1 MATPPPPKKKKM
13 SQTNCPYCNTPRVAR
28 LVTIENSN
36 KTLCSTPSCKREIYS
51 DSITKIP
58 LKIKNSPQY
67 LNEYIKSFK
76 SIGSGLVI
84 LGSIQS
90 TFNVRLSE
98 IDTGDLGASD
108 IISALT
114 TIHRNQVYTYKVAVS
129 YGRILSKKEE
139 GVDEEEV
146 KYFHASSNNSS
157 LFSNDEH
164 YQPYRVVSDESDFRD
179 CVNELHDRISED
191 SRRPD
196 TKWSL
201 VGNVNANI
209 TLLRPS
215 SGVELMGKLNT
226 VPHFMRQHGMKHFH
240 RNPKSKKIISDNLC
254 FFRCLSFFLY
264 KNTSHTEE
272 LFHRVYPDS
281 DIKLYS
287 GLSMNEMP
295 LIETLFQISIQ
306 VYRLCRRK
314 KCEKKERKVH
324 VKFVRN
330 SMKKNTRVMHLNLY
344 HNHLSLI
351 VDLKN
356 YGELFVCKKCHKVF
370 ASHFNLKRHTNIK
383 KECTKVNFIYKGG
396 VYNCKKTIFQKLAE
410 YNIHTPT
417 ELTIYPYKIVFDFEC
432 YFTETNKK
440 NGNISSSQT
449 QIESDHV
456 PLSASVASDFPGYT
470 KPVCFV
476 REDNRVDSLLVE
488 QVLDYIN
495 NLGISIGVTVRDRF
509 QDVLQA
515 LDVLISEYEIRESI
529 ALKHSKLSKTKTSK
543 IPLVNLKCELLN
555 YIHRVPVLG
564 FNSGRYDLNLIKR
577 EFHSFFSSRD
587 KKEITTVK
595 KCNQYIAVYTE
606 HLIFLDIL
614 NYLAPGYN
622 YSSYLTAFIGGTVK
636 GIFPYNWMTS
646 VRKLKCKKLPPRAAF
661 YNSLTCQNITLAE
674 YKMCQ
679 KVWREKK
686 MVTFKDY
693 LIHYNNLD
701 VEPFVRAITAH
712 SKFFTARNID
722 MFKDGLTLPGLT
734 LKFLF
739 QNTCTES
746 TPYVLFSKRDQDI
759 HNLVRKNLVGG
770 PSIIFHRRHVS
781 GESKIRERVYGE
793 ESEMCQHI
801 LGIDANSLYLKC
813 MEEAHCTGFYI
824 VRRRE
829 DEFIGK
835 LTQNVSY
842 SAIEWLRYRS
852 HIDQLHILHQ
862 YNYGEVRLGGRRV
875 PVDGFVPTHK
885 VIYQFHGCYWHGHV
899 CHLTKSVLKTDVG
912 KKWLKER
919 AEHTEQITLYLEG
932 LGYTVLTELECRWLV
947 LKEEPSCHSI
957 RDTWRVKKP
966 ETKNKLSERE
976 ILDGVEMGTIFGMIQ
991 VDIYTP
997 ENLKP
1002 MFEEMTP
1009 IFKNTLVSRADV
1021 GLHMREF
1028 LERYDKLK
1036 KPQRQLIGS
1045 FHGEKILIGTPLLQ
1059 WYLKKGL
1066 VVSKVYLLV
1075 EYTPEQTFKSFVKE
1089 VTDARR
1095 LGDRNLDCKILS
1107 DLYKLLGNSSYGKTI
1122 CNKENFLRTRYVSQK
1137 QARKL
1142 VLHWSVQQVHDIS
1155 ENTVEMSC
1163 LPTTVIYDLPIQIG
1177 FMVYQYAKLKMLSF
1191 YYDFLLKFIDK
1202 KKFELCEMDT
1212 DSLYFSLSEKNL
1224 DSAVYPHMRKQYFTE
1239 RHLWL
1244 PSESCDIP
1252 HHRENYIACK
1262 TNNFPWLPLPCC
1274 KNRLLFDKRTPGLF
1288 KIEWEGDRMTSLNS
1302 KSYSGEGDTVKVSC
1316 KGVIQKQN
1324 PLNLESYNNVLHT
1337 GATHMVTNK
1346 GFKVVDHH
1354 MVTYTQVKKGL
1365 NYQYIKRKICSDGV
1379 STIPLDI

>member
-1 MATPPPPKKKKM
+1 MASPPKKKKM
-13 SQTNCPYCNTPRVAR
+13 SLINCPYCNTPRVAR

-36 KTLCSTPSCKREIYS
+36 KILCNTPSCVREIYS
-51 DSITKIP
+51 DSIDVP

-76 SIGSGLVI
+76 SIARGLVI
-84 LGSIQS
+84 LGSIQ
-90 TFNVRLSE
+90 TIFNVRLTE
-98 IDTGDLGASD
+98 IDSGDLGASD
-108 IISALT
+108 IISAFT

-139 GVDEEEV
+139 GLEDEEV
-146 KYFHASSNNSS
+146 KYFHASCNNSS
-157 LFSNDEH
+157 LFSHDEH
-164 YQPYRVVSDESDFRD
+164 YQPYRVVSNENEFRD
-179 CVNELHDRISED
+179 CVTELHDRIIED
-191 SRRPD
+191 TRRPD

-215 SGVELMGKLNT
+215 SGGELMGKLT
-226 VPHFMRQHGMKHFH
+226 AIPHFLRQHGMKHFH
-240 RNPKSKKIISDNLC
+240 RHPKSKKLITDNLC

-264 KNTSHTEE
+264 KNTNHTKE
-272 LFHRVYPDS
+272 LFLKVYGDLDPAS
-281 DIKLYS
+281 YK
-287 GLSMNEMP
+287 GLSLSE
-295 LIETLFQISIQ
+295 LSEIESLFQINIQ
-306 VYRLCRRK
+306 VYKLSRK
-314 KCEKKERKVH
+314 RNAARNERKVC
-324 VKFVRN
+324 VKFIRN
-330 SMKKNTRVMHLNLY
+330 SMKLESNRVMHLNLF

-356 YGELFVCKKCHKVF
+356 YGELFICKKCHKVF
-370 ASHFNLKRHTNIK
+370 SSHYNLKRHTNIK
-383 KECTKVNFIYKGG
+383 KECTRVNFVFKGG

-410 YNIHTPT
+410 YGIHTPP
-417 ELTIYPYKIVFDFEC
+417 ELTIYPYKIVFDFES
-432 YFTETNKK
+432 YFTDSKK
-440 NGNISSSQT
+440 NNSMTSAT
-449 QIESDHV
+449 QIEFDHV
-456 PLSASVASDFPGYT
+456 PLSASVVSDFPNYT
-470 KPVCFV
+470 EPVCFV
-476 REDNRVDSLLVE
+476 REDNRAESTLVE

-495 NLGISIGVTVRDRF
+495 QIGIAIGIEMKANF
-509 QDVLQA
+509 EKVLQS
-515 LDVLISEYEIRESI
+515 LDTLIVEYEDREVK
-529 ALKHSKLSKTKTSK
+529 ALTLSKLPKGRACK
-543 IPLVNLKCELLN
+543 IPAVSLKCELLN
-555 YIHRVPVLG
+555 YINRAPVIG

-577 EFHSFFSSRD
+577 EFHSFFSTHD

-606 HLIFLDIL
+606 HLVFLDIL

-622 YSSYLTAFIGGTVK
+622 YSSYLTAFVGDTAK
-636 GIFPYNWMTS
+636 GLFPYNWMTS
-646 VRKLKCKKLPPRAAF
+646 VRKLKCKRLPPRAAF
-661 YNSLTCQNITLAE
+661 YNSLTCQNITLTE
-674 YKMCQ
+674 YKSCQ
-679 KVWREKK
+679 QVWREKK
-686 MVTFKDY
+686 MSTFKDY

-712 SKFFTARNID
+712 SKFFINRNID

-739 QNTCTES
+739 QNTCAES
-746 TPYVLFSKRDQDI
+746 TPYILFSKQDRDI

-781 GESKIRERVYGE
+781 GMSKIRERE
-793 ESEMCQHI
+793 FSDQSEVCQHI

-813 MEEAHCTGFYI
+813 MEEAHCTGFYV

-829 DEFIGK
+829 ENFIAK
-835 LTQNVSY
+835 LTQKVSY

-852 HIDQLHILHQ
+852 LIDQVDILHQ
-862 YNYGEVRLGGRRV
+862 YNYGEVCLGGKRV
-875 PVDGFVPTHK
+875 HVDGFVPTRRL
-885 VIYQFHGCYWHGHV
+885 IYQFHGCYWHGHV
-899 CHLTKSVLKTDVG
+899 CHLTKSVLKTEAG
-912 KKWLKER
+912 QKWMSDR
-919 AEHTEQITLYLEG
+919 AEHTHQITLYLQG
-932 LGYTVLTELECRWLV
+932 LGYTVVSELECRWYV
-947 LKEEPSCHSI
+947 LKEESSCFAL
-957 RDTWRVKKP
+957 RDKWHVIKP
-966 ETKNKLSERE
+966 ETKNKLSEKE
-976 ILDGVEMGTIFGMIQ
+976 ILDGVQAGHIFGMIQ
-991 VDIYTP
+991 VDIHTP
-997 ENLKP
+997 ENLKQ
-1002 MFEEMTP
+1002 MLEEMTP
-1009 IFKNTLVSRADV
+1009 IFKNTLVSRDDV
-1021 GLHMREF
+1021 GSHMKEF
-1028 LERYDKLK
+1028 LEKNDKLK
-1036 KPQRQLIGS
+1036 RPQRQLIGS
-1045 FHGEKILIGTPLLQ
+1045 FYGEKILLGTPLLQ

-1122 CNKENFLRTRYVSQK
+1122 CNKENFLRTRYVSHK

-1155 ENTVEMSC
+1155 ENTVEVSC
-1163 LPTTVIYDLPIQIG
+1163 LPTTVVYDLPIQIG

-1191 YYDFLLKFIDK
+1191 YYDFLLKFIDR

-1212 DSLYFSLSEKNL
+1212 DSLYFSLSKKTL
-1224 DSAVYPHMRKQYFTE
+1224 DEAVYPHMRKHYFSE

-1262 TNNFPWLPLPCC
+1262 TNNFPWLPPPCC

-1288 KIEWEGDRMTSLNS
+1288 KIEWEGDGMTSLNP
-1302 KSYSGEGDTVKVSC
+1302 KCYTGDGDIVKVSC
-1316 KGVIQKQN
+1316 KGVIQRQN
-1324 PLNLESYNNVLHT
+1324 ELNLDAYNNVLHT

-1354 MVTYTQVKKGL
+1354 MVTYTQVKQGL
-1365 NYQYIKRKICSDGV
+1365 NYQYIKRKTCEDGV
-1379 STIPLDI
+1379 STMPLDI